1 MRANILLDIVLATYE
16 PKRGASPTTNECT
29 EQNAP
34 YCANS
39 CAKGS
44 PKTEVLPADVGH
56 LDESYLQEGKDSV
69 LDLIPFHVEHPECLP
84 RPLASPDRSSRRSEE
99 SGVGVKSKTSV
110 WQRGTETR
118 FKLQG
123 GAFQHKTPSPLK
135 NMIVTGIGA
144 WYPKACNT
152 LPEEVPRSESEI
164 MKNDLKDADNLSL
177 SRRAGAE
184 PDLAEHSLPDAP
196 LQAPCQDIEPLL
208 TAHTTSDPKK
218 LHQLKSPSLKTS
230 RSVPSHESKVSS
242 LRKMFDSSLPSSVS
256 MPSF

>member
-1 MRANILLDIVLATYE
+1 MSTIAGGLE
-16 PKRGASPTTNECT
+16 
-29 EQNAP
+29 
-34 YCANS
+34 
-39 CAKGS
+39 
-44 PKTEVLPADVGH
+44 
-56 LDESYLQEGKDSV
+56 ESDQQEGTDAV
-69 LDLIPFHVEHPECLP
+69 PDLIPFHVEHPECLP

-99 SGVGVKSKTSV
+99 SSAGAKNKTSV
-110 WQRGTETR
+110 GQRGTGTR

-144 WYPKACNT
+144 WYPKDCNS

-164 MKNDLKDADNLSL
+164 LNNDQKDAENFSL
-177 SRRAGAE
+177 TGREETE

-196 LQAPCQDIEPLL
+196 LHPPCKDTESSS
-208 TAHTTSDPKK
+208 TAHTISDPKK
-218 LHQLKSPSLKTS
+218 LHQLKSPVLKTS

>member
-1 MRANILLDIVLATYE
+1 MLDIVPATYE
-16 PKRGASPTTNECT
+16 PKRGVSPTTTNECD

-34 YCANS
+34 SCANI

-44 PKTEVLPADVGH
+44 LKTEAMVTIAGD
-56 LDESYLQEGKDSV
+56 LDESDQQEGKDAV
-69 LDLIPFHVEHPECLP
+69 PDLIPFHVEHPECLP

-99 SGVGVKSKTSV
+99 TGVGVKVKASA
-110 WQRGTETR
+110 WQRGNETR

-144 WYPKACNT
+144 WYPKACNS
-152 LPEEVPRSESEI
+152 LPGEVLRSESEI
-164 MKNDLKDADNLSL
+164 LNNDQKNADIFSL
-177 SRRAGAE
+177 AGREGAE
-184 PDLAEHSLPDAP
+184 PDLAEHSMPDAP
-196 LQAPCQDIEPLL
+196 LHAPRQDTESLSA
-208 TAHTTSDPKK
+208 AHITSDPKK
-218 LHQLKSPSLKTS
+218 LLQLKSPVLKTS

>member
-1 MRANILLDIVLATYE
+1 MATTARDLEELD
-16 PKRGASPTTNECT
+16 
-29 EQNAP
+29 Q
-34 YCANS
+34 
-39 CAKGS
+39 
-44 PKTEVLPADVGH
+44 
-56 LDESYLQEGKDSV
+56 QEGKDAV
-69 LDLIPFHVEHPECLP
+69 PDLIPFHHHVEHPECLP
-84 RPLASPDRSSRRSEE
+84 RPLASPDRSSRRLEE
-99 SGVGVKSKTSV
+99 SNAGAKSKTNI

-164 MKNDLKDADNLSL
+164 MRNHDQDATDSSP
-177 SRRAGAE
+177 SRIEGTE
-184 PDLAEHSLPDAP
+184 PDLAEHSQPDAP
-196 LQAPCQDIEPLL
+196 LGHPCQDAASLS
-208 TAHTTSDPKK
+208 TAHTTSDPKE
-218 LHQLKSPSLKTS
+218 LHQLKSPVLKTS